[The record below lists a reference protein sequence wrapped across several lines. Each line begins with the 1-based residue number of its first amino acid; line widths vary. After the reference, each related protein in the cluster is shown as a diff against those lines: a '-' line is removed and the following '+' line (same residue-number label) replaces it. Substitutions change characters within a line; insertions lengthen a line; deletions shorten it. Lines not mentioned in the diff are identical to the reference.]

1 MPQLEFMCL
10 LLSDKGI
17 GPTEA
22 KVEAVVNAR
31 EPANSSEVRSF
42 LGLANYNARFIPNFA
57 SIAEPLRRLTKK
69 GTKFVFGPEQRA
81 SFNELK
87 KTLANAET
95 LGYFDKDAKSR
106 IIADASPVG
115 LGAVL
120 IQEQHG
126 QPRVISYASRSLTN
140 VEKRYSQAEK
150 EALALVWACER
161 FHVYLYGMEFEV
173 YTDHKP
179 LEAIYSTRS
188 KPCARIERWVL
199 RLQPYQFKVKY
210 IPGKQNIA
218 DPLSRLSQPRET
230 VQPSKPPPNDAE
242 EFVKFVAVTATPKA
256 MTTREI
262 ERASAEDNEL
272 SELRRCITTN
282 QWESTQCKKYIPVS
296 SELCVIGKLVLR
308 GTRIV
313 IPQVLRQQT
322 LTLAHEGHIGIV
334 SMKQRLRSKVWW
346 PGINREAE
354 RYCKTCHSCQL
365 VSQPSPPEPLKPT
378 TLPQGPWK
386 HLAIDLLG
394 PFPSG
399 DSILVVVDYFSRYYE
414 VKIMKST
421 ISEKIIEALEQIFAT
436 HGLPLSVTS
445 DNGPQFIS
453 DTIEQCFTNCGIEHR
468 KTTPPWPQ
476 ANGEVERQ
484 NRSLLK
490 RIKIAQAE
498 NKNWKKELLTYL
510 IAYRTTPHTTTGVS
524 PAEILFGRKLRCKM
538 PSLAE
543 TKNVE
548 DVRDKDAEK
557 KGKAKEYADAKR
569 NAVESDI
576 AVGDQVLLRQK
587 QDNKLTT
594 PFASDVYK
602 VIEKNGNSVEI
613 ESPEGVRYKRN
624 ITHVKKYRARETG
637 NESSNKEVNQEIK
650 QRRPV
655 RNIALPK
662 KYGDYHMT

>member
-1 MPQLEFMCL
+1 
-10 LLSDKGI
+10 
-17 GPTEA
+17 
-22 KVEAVVNAR
+22 
-31 EPANSSEVRSF
+31 
-42 LGLANYNARFIPNFA
+42 
-57 SIAEPLRRLTKK
+57 
-69 GTKFVFGPEQRA
+69 
-81 SFNELK
+81 
-87 KTLANAET
+87 
-95 LGYFDKDAKSR
+95 
-106 IIADASPVG
+106 
-115 LGAVL
+115 
-120 IQEQHG
+120 
-126 QPRVISYASRSLTN
+126 
-140 VEKRYSQAEK
+140 
-150 EALALVWACER
+150 
-161 FHVYLYGMEFEV
+161 
-173 YTDHKP
+173 
-179 LEAIYSTRS
+179 
-188 KPCARIERWVL
+188 
-199 RLQPYQFKVKY
+199 
-210 IPGKQNIA
+210 
-218 DPLSRLSQPRET
+218 
-230 VQPSKPPPNDAE
+230 
-242 EFVKFVAVTATPKA
+242 

-346 PGINREAE
+346 PGIDREAE

-378 TLPQGPWK
+378 TLPQGPWQ

-453 DTIEQCFTNCGIEHR
+453 DTIEQYFTNCGIEHR
-468 KTTPPWPQ
+468 KTTPLWPQ

-498 NKNWKKELLTYL
+498 NKNWKKELLT
-510 IAYRTTPHTTTGVS
+510 
-524 PAEILFGRKLRCKM
+524 
-538 PSLAE
+538 
-543 TKNVE
+543 
-548 DVRDKDAEK
+548 
-557 KGKAKEYADAKR
+557 
-569 NAVESDI
+569 
-576 AVGDQVLLRQK
+576 
-587 QDNKLTT
+587 
-594 PFASDVYK
+594 
-602 VIEKNGNSVEI
+602 
-613 ESPEGVRYKRN
+613 
-624 ITHVKKYRARETG
+624 
-637 NESSNKEVNQEIK
+637 
-650 QRRPV
+650 
-655 RNIALPK
+655 
-662 KYGDYHMT
+662 

>member
-1 MPQLEFMCL
+1 MLHGCKGASNISDDIIIHGKNREEHDQALENVLQRLKEKNLTLNGEKCKSHMPQLEFMCL

-17 GPTEA
+17 RPTEA

-57 SIAEPLRRLTKK
+57 SIAEPLRRLRKK

-95 LGYFDKDAKSR
+95 LGYFEKAAKSR

-140 VEKRYSQAEK
+140 VEKRYSQTEK
-150 EALALVWACER
+150 ETLALVWACER

-242 EFVKFVAVTATPKA
+242 EFVKFVAVTATTKA

-282 QWESTQCKKYIPVS
+282 QWESTQCKEYIPVS

-346 PGINREAE
+346 PGIDREAE
-354 RYCKTCHSCQL
+354 RYCKKCHSCQL

-378 TLPQGPWK
+378 TLPQGPLQ

-421 ISEKIIEALEQIFAT
+421 ISEKIIEALEQIFAI

-453 DTIEQCFTNCGIEHR
+453 DTIEQYFTNCGIEHPKNHAPLAASQWGSR
-468 KTTPPWPQ
+468 K
-476 ANGEVERQ
+476 
-484 NRSLLK
+484 
-490 RIKIAQAE
+490 AE
-498 NKNWKKELLTYL
+498 SV
-510 IAYRTTPHTTTGVS
+510 PV
-524 PAEILFGRKLRCKM
+524 
-538 PSLAE
+538 
-543 TKNVE
+543 
-548 DVRDKDAEK
+548 
-557 KGKAKEYADAKR
+557 
-569 NAVESDI
+569 
-576 AVGDQVLLRQK
+576 
-587 QDNKLTT
+587 
-594 PFASDVYK
+594 
-602 VIEKNGNSVEI
+602 EKNQNCTSRKQELEKGTVNLANRVQNNSSYNNGC
-613 ESPEGVRYKRN
+613 ESCRTIIWLKFALQGAELSR
-624 ITHVKKYRARETG
+624 
-637 NESSNKEVNQEIK
+637 NKEC
-650 QRRPV
+650 
-655 RNIALPK
+655 
-662 KYGDYHMT
+662 